1 MKRRNLL
8 LGLGAAV
15 SGGAATMGTGAF
27 SSAQADR
34 SVSVS
39 VASDNPGAYL
49 ALDETDDS
57 TQASENRGEF
67 TDLPNGGAAQISN
80 GKLSIDLNGFAGVTG
95 GGLGPATDATTDVD
109 GVFEVIN
116 QSNQDPLFV
125 NISSVSF
132 DSSGDGTDDT
142 TLTFY
147 PGESSNTD
155 LSDGSAELE
164 LPTGQSTPIGI
175 RIVTQD
181 STGGNN
187 PVSADATVTATASSN
202 DSTTLVDDTTDFED
216 PEPS

>member
-27 SSAQADR
+27 SSAQANR
-34 SVSVS
+34 SVSVT

-57 TQASENRGEF
+57 TQASQNQGEF

-80 GKLSIDLNGFAGVTG
+80 GKLSIDLNGFAGVT

-132 DSSGDGTDDT
+132 NSSGNGTDDT

-187 PVSADATVTATASSN
+187 PVNADATVTATASSN